1 MPLALLLDENI
12 SPVVAKQ
19 LAQKRP
25 DISIQSLH
33 TWREGAL
40 LGAPDADVLLAAYE
54 EGWTLVTYDTQI
66 LSDLAYLF
74 EADFP
79 FSGLIFVDDKTIP
92 GDDPKKDRPL
102 VFSYRCSGFDV
113 SWYEPVVLEDGYA
126 PRAAGPRSI

>member
-12 SPVVAKQ
+12 SPVIAEQ
-19 LAQKRP
+19 MARKRP
-25 DISIQSLH
+25 DIPIESLH

-40 LGAPDADVLLAAYE
+40 VGAPDTDVLLAAYE

-74 EADFP
+74 ETGVP

-92 GDDPKKDRPL
+92 GRDFGGLIRALIYLWDQQHSTEWANRL
-102 VFSYRCSGFDV
+102 VFL
-113 SWYEPVVLEDGYA
+113 PA
-126 PRAAGPRSI
+126 PAI

>member
-12 SPVVAKQ
+12 SPVVAEQ
-19 LAQKRP
+19 LARKCP
-25 DISIQSLH
+25 EIPVQSVH

-40 LGAPDADVLLAAYE
+40 LGSSDADVLLAAHE

-74 EADFP
+74 ETSVP

-92 GDDPKKDRPL
+92 GSNFGGLIRAL
-102 VFSYRCSGFDV
+102 VY
-113 SWYEPVVLEDGYA
+113 
-126 PRAAGPRSI
+126 